1 MNRINISEEQK
12 DTCICLLLRINDYL
26 EIIQPVANNYI
37 FASKYEPKVQIFKG
51 LMHILD
57 VYAEN

>member
-1 MNRINISEEQK
+1 MTKYYGKMNRINISEEQK

-37 FASKYEPKVQIFKG
+37 RLITRKLIPKQKQ
-51 LMHILD
+51 
-57 VYAEN
+57 